1 MQIIN
6 KLLEWNFR
14 PSHLKYTAE
23 HLFTQSTKKQID
35 DSKETLEKII
45 DKLPD
50 GSEMPSR
57 KSIEDV
63 YYLFLNNYQTL
74 FFSMSKRNIRHLI
87 WTLDFQPTSNGEK
100 ILLSNKLDAAL
111 NLIKENWKDSFIIS
125 LWHVLLKNWTDL
137 QSNSKNLILLFRLLK
152 DKCKRYNRNR
162 SDILKIT
169 QNIEFF
175 LDKNSPKK
183 YALLLLDKKLTLS
196 AANKL
201 FDHKERIISYDYFA
215 CVAHEYI
222 SQIGN
227 KTLDYSLVK
236 GVYQFLKKHN
246 SNKTSLL
253 ICGQIINNEIFQYNI
268 DIVKSETVKVI
279 GDPSEYRKWI
289 NSDLKKNEQE
299 DVEKARKQLNI
310 MLNKEFIE
318 VFFERLVQDERRE
331 KYWLKFIDK
340 INEIKFVGNRANYL
354 DLKKIESISNLVDNR
369 YKITSSNQSTCAL
382 VMYSKGYVFVE
393 FSDVG
398 ALYIYKEESF
408 ISKVN
413 LNAVSSMR
421 DLKKWSNYDYACRN
435 SSTPGYV
442 LIEPEGKA
450 THQGDWESRV
460 DVWMNNY
467 YYD

>member
-162 SDILKIT
+162 RD
-169 QNIEFF
+169 
-175 LDKNSPKK
+175 
-183 YALLLLDKKLTLS
+183 
-196 AANKL
+196 
-201 FDHKERIISYDYFA
+201 R
-215 CVAHEYI
+215 
-222 SQIGN
+222 
-227 KTLDYSLVK
+227 
-236 GVYQFLKKHN
+236 
-246 SNKTSLL
+246 
-253 ICGQIINNEIFQYNI
+253 
-268 DIVKSETVKVI
+268 KSVV
-279 GDPSEYRKWI
+279 
-289 NSDLKKNEQE
+289 
-299 DVEKARKQLNI
+299 
-310 MLNKEFIE
+310 
-318 VFFERLVQDERRE
+318 
-331 KYWLKFIDK
+331 
-340 INEIKFVGNRANYL
+340 
-354 DLKKIESISNLVDNR
+354 
-369 YKITSSNQSTCAL
+369 
-382 VMYSKGYVFVE
+382 
-393 FSDVG
+393 
-398 ALYIYKEESF
+398 
-408 ISKVN
+408 
-413 LNAVSSMR
+413 
-421 DLKKWSNYDYACRN
+421 
-435 SSTPGYV
+435 
-442 LIEPEGKA
+442 
-450 THQGDWESRV
+450 
-460 DVWMNNY
+460 
-467 YYD
+467 